1 MITYFCDLRKIC
13 NAYYEK
19 SISACGKGESPE
31 HKNRDGDFT
40 KVKVGR
46 RLLLMFFSFSFTYIF
61 QKGATMNKGKTLRK
75 LKEGIQTVS
84 ALMFSIGVKT
94 AIVSFAVN
102 FVMSDVNGGTR
113 K

>member
-1 MITYFCDLRKIC
+1 
-13 NAYYEK
+13 
-19 SISACGKGESPE
+19 
-31 HKNRDGDFT
+31 
-40 KVKVGR
+40 
-46 RLLLMFFSFSFTYIF
+46 
-61 QKGATMNKGKTLRK
+61 MNKGKTLKK